1 MQIWSERAAKHPGDK
16 KAEATH
22 QVWSRKV
29 KGERYRGEHITGLTE
44 SLNVDPDFD
53 RSSCYRV
60 TYGKYLQYYFAH
72 YDPKKYQEQMKDYK
86 AERRKSKPN
95 GRRECKLRINR
106 DSKSFA
112 MRKLA

>member
-1 MQIWSERAAKHPGDK
+1 MMMQIWSERAAKHPGDK

-60 TYGKYLQYYFAH
+60 
-72 YDPKKYQEQMKDYK
+72 
-86 AERRKSKPN
+86 N
-95 GRRECKLRINR
+95 VREISSILFRT
-106 DSKSFA
+106 
-112 MRKLA
+112 L